1 MNELIK
7 LAQVYENKA
16 TELRTQ
22 LESTIDKADR
32 LVISSQAVI
41 YQTMIVD
48 IYTRILEIQK
58 QN

>member
-7 LAQVYENKA
+7 LAQVYESKA

-32 LVISSQAVI
+32 LVISSQALI
-41 YQTMIVD
+41 YQTVVAD